1 MTFRCR
7 IEELAFSVKNLLALS
22 SANIAHG
29 INLPSDAFCGHRQG
43 LEGGVGVSGF
53 NCVSGTVT

>member
-29 INLPSDAFCGHRQG
+29 INLPSDAFLRASAGPGR
-43 LEGGVGVSGF
+43 VVWA
-53 NCVSGTVT
+53 